1 MAGTKTDLVELDP
14 DEPIWERI
22 YTISP
27 LVVIGTRGESGYNL
41 APKHMAF
48 PLAWTGYF
56 GFVCTPRHRTYWYA
70 KDQGAFTVSYP
81 RPDQV
86 TLTALAA
93 SPRDE
98 EGASKPVVERLT
110 DAFDQLGFETTR
122 VPGRDTGGYLYAR
135 PRDRSGNKPLQLLL
149 GHCDTVWD
157 EGTLTRRPIR
167 REDGRLY
174 APGAF
179 DMKRGWYRDFTR
191 CGRCGHWAS
200 HSRSRPPF

>member
-1 MAGTKTDLVELDP
+1 MTAEEPDLVELDP

-22 YTISP
+22 YTVSP

-98 EGASKPVVERLT
+98 EGASKPVVERLPT
-110 DAFDQLGFETTR
+110 RDAEVVDALVLEDAYAYLECEVDR
-122 VPGRDTGGYLYAR
+122 IVDDLAENSLLIGRIVAARAHPDALQISDESRQEHMHEAPLLGYLY
-135 PRDRSGNKPLQLLL
+135 PDRYAVIEESYTFPF
-149 GHCDTVWD
+149 
-157 EGTLTRRPIR
+157 P
-167 REDGRLY
+167 EDFER
-174 APGAF
+174 
-179 DMKRGWYRDFTR
+179 
-191 CGRCGHWAS
+191 
-200 HSRSRPPF
+200 